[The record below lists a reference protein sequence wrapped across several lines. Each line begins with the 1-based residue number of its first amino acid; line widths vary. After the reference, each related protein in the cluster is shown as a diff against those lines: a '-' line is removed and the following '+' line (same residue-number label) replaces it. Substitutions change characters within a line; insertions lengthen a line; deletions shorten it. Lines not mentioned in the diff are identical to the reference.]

1 MLAFFLNSAILF
13 SVREI
18 KNNMKNEMKTVKFLN
33 VTFKVN
39 RHPDYTGNHELA
51 QVNRVHTTFS
61 LGTTEQDM
69 IDEFHAEL
77 VNIDVNGKTW
87 TKGEMIQV
95 ESIDNCFED
104 RAETWAK

>member
-1 MLAFFLNSAILF
+1 
-13 SVREI
+13 
-18 KNNMKNEMKTVKFLN
+18 MKNEMKTVKFLN

-51 QVNRVHTTFS
+51 QANRVHTTFS